1 MLKGIRKNLK
11 KAATVFCLC
20 FIALIG
26 LAGCGDR
33 GLLKEAK
40 SGLPQFS
47 ETGLSEPKINEANY
61 GALAYG
67 YLEYIQENYPG
78 RIPGS
83 EREREMAVFLLRV
96 LLDGGF
102 EGKNLRVQ
110 TFQTEENTVPVQA
123 GGSASPDGVG
133 AKGPASSFDGGES
146 EVSASSF
153 DGGESEVSAPSF
165 DGGEAT
171 GSSQNIEVTI
181 QGDSEKFILVGAHY
195 DSAGTHGVDDNGSGV
210 AVLLESAL
218 RMRSVRPPDTIRY
231 VFFGAEETG
240 MNGSRAYVEALSQE
254 EKENLLF
261 MVNVDSVL
269 AGDILYLYGGTVGE
283 DGDVA
288 DTWAV
293 EAAYEIAQKLGL
305 EIQLPPEDNPDYPF
319 PTGQRRSDH
328 APFADIGIPY
338 VYFEANQWKQGN
350 PVETEEYGI
359 IMHTEMDDLDFI
371 DQAFPGR
378 AQSTLSAYSELLQE
392 ILENGLAQ

>member
-11 KAATVFCLC
+11 KAAMVFCLC

-26 LAGCGDR
+26 LTGCGDR

-40 SGLPQFS
+40 SGLPQFP
-47 ETGLSEPKINEANY
+47 ETGLSEPEINEANY

-102 EGKNLRVQ
+102 EEKSLRVQ

-133 AKGPASSFDGGES
+133 AKGPAF
-146 EVSASSF
+146 
-153 DGGESEVSAPSF
+153 SF

-218 RMRSVRPPDTIRY
+218 RMCSVRPPYTIRY

-288 DTWAV
+288 NTWAV
-293 EAAYEIAQKLGL
+293 EGAYEIAKRLGL
-305 EIQLPPEDNPDYPF
+305 EIQLPPEDNLDYPF

-371 DQAFPGR
+371 DQAFSGR